1 MQGEE
6 GDVEIHD
13 NSCMFMW
20 RFFSKCDKIIWV
32 NLLLFGGSI
41 IMDKDERLLK
51 IILRYREELQRKIKE
66 RQYEMQQDNNDHYLI
81 YNALGFTSKEGYQ
94 IDFQQNVGRFLYK
107 YAGSLLEE
115 LAIKCIKEAYPDAKE
130 KVKLP
135 NTIDKSPKTV
145 EIDCLVGKRA
155 YEIKWKDATTDGD
168 HIKKEHKRVK
178 IIKDA
183 GYVPIRIMF
192 FEPNR
197 DQAIKIQAKLKKLY
211 EDIGGEYYSGE
222 DAWRYLKKETGIDLK
237 KLFEKLKE

>member
-1 MQGEE
+1 MA
-6 GDVEIHD
+6 
-13 NSCMFMW
+13 N
-20 RFFSKCDKIIWV
+20 
-32 NLLLFGGSI
+32 
-41 IMDKDERLLK
+41 DEKLLK
-51 IILRYREELQRKIKE
+51 IILRYREELQKKIKE
-66 RQYEMQQDNNDHYLI
+66 REYEMKQDNNDHYLI

-115 LAIKCIKEAYPDAKE
+115 LVINCIKEAYPHAKE

-145 EIDCLVGKRA
+145 EIDCLVGNKA

-168 HIKKEHKRVK
+168 HIKKEHKRVQ
-178 IIKDA
+178 IIKEA
-183 GYVPIRIMF
+183 GYIPIRIMF

-222 DAWRYLKKETGIDLK
+222 FAWRYLKKETGIDLK
-237 KLFEKLKE
+237 KLFKKLKE

>member
-1 MQGEE
+1 M
-6 GDVEIHD
+6 
-13 NSCMFMW
+13 
-20 RFFSKCDKIIWV
+20 
-32 NLLLFGGSI
+32 
-41 IMDKDERLLK
+41 
-51 IILRYREELQRKIKE
+51 
-66 RQYEMQQDNNDHYLI
+66 
-81 YNALGFTSKEGYQ
+81 
-94 IDFQQNVGRFLYK
+94 
-107 YAGSLLEE
+107 
-115 LAIKCIKEAYPDAKE
+115 
-130 KVKLP
+130 KLP

>member
-1 MQGEE
+1 
-6 GDVEIHD
+6 
-13 NSCMFMW
+13 
-20 RFFSKCDKIIWV
+20 
-32 NLLLFGGSI
+32 
-41 IMDKDERLLK
+41 MDKDERLLK
-51 IILRYREELQRKIKE
+51 IVLRYREELQRRIKE

-115 LAIKCIKEAYPDAKE
+115 LAIKCIKKAHPDAKE

-222 DAWRYLKKETGIDLK
+222 DAWRYLEKETGIDLK

>member
-1 MQGEE
+1 
-6 GDVEIHD
+6 
-13 NSCMFMW
+13 
-20 RFFSKCDKIIWV
+20 
-32 NLLLFGGSI
+32 
-41 IMDKDERLLK
+41 
-51 IILRYREELQRKIKE
+51 
-66 RQYEMQQDNNDHYLI
+66 MQQDNNDHYLI
-81 YNALGFTSKEGYQ
+81 YNVLGFTSEEGYQ

-115 LAIKCIKEAYPDAKE
+115 LAIECIKEAYPDAKE

-135 NTIDKSPKTV
+135 NTIDKSSKTV

-197 DQAIKIQAKLKKLY
+197 DQAIKIQTKLKKLY

>member
-1 MQGEE
+1 MA
-6 GDVEIHD
+6 
-13 NSCMFMW
+13 N
-20 RFFSKCDKIIWV
+20 
-32 NLLLFGGSI
+32 
-41 IMDKDERLLK
+41 DERLYR
-51 IILRYREELQRKIKE
+51 IIMRYKEELQKKIKE
-66 RQYEMQQDNNDHYLI
+66 REEEMKQDNNDHYLI

-115 LAIKCIKEAYPDAKE
+115 LAIKCMKEAYPDAKR

-145 EIDCLVGKRA
+145 EIDCLVGNMA

-168 HIKKEHKRVK
+168 HIKKEHKRVQ
-178 IIKDA
+178 IIKEA
-183 GYVPIRIMF
+183 GYVPVRIMF

-197 DQAIKIQAKLKKLY
+197 EQAIKIQTKLKKLY

-222 DAWRYLKKETGIDLK
+222 DAWYYLKKKTGIDLK
-237 KLFEKLKE
+237 KIFEKLKGEETC

>member
-1 MQGEE
+1 MA
-6 GDVEIHD
+6 
-13 NSCMFMW
+13 N
-20 RFFSKCDKIIWV
+20 
-32 NLLLFGGSI
+32 
-41 IMDKDERLLK
+41 DERLYR
-51 IILRYREELQRKIKE
+51 IIMRYKEELQKKIKE
-66 RQYEMQQDNNDHYLI
+66 REEEMKQDNNDHYLI

-115 LAIKCIKEAYPDAKE
+115 LAIKCMKEAYPDAKI

-145 EIDCLVGKRA
+145 EIDCLVGNMA

-168 HIKKEHKRVK
+168 HIKKEHRRVQ
-178 IIKDA
+178 IIKEA
-183 GYVPIRIMF
+183 GYVPVRIMF

-197 DQAIKIQAKLKKLY
+197 EQAIKIQANLKKLY

-222 DAWRYLKKETGIDLK
+222 DAWNYLKKKTGIDLK
-237 KLFEKLKE
+237 RIFEKLKE